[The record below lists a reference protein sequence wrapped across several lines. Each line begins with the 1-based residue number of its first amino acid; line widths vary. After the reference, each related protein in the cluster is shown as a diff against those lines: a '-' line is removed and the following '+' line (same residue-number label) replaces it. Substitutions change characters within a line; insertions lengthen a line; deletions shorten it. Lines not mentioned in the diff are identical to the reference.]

1 MVAKATL
8 TTPEVNRYTR
18 AVLTMCA
25 SEKVEDRVYARAV
38 LRDLR
43 DLCDK
48 RVVMSEYL
56 YPIAKHP
63 VETLTSDEREL
74 RRLAEKE

>member
-18 AVLTMCA
+18 AVITMCA

-38 LRDLR
+38 LR